1 MEKQNPSAV
10 VLEEKEA
17 PDTPTVKLT
26 QSDSVCEKPT
36 RSVSVS
42 TNLGCEKGMENKQ
55 KVILN
60 CRSCSR
66 AKSSYDN
73 HGFEC
78 FRCCNCSPSYPCSQS
93 RHFTQRR
100 WDKIFDSLH
109 LTIRVYPSPHRATT
123 AATQVSTEAPST
135 VVRAQK
141 SSVTASLFEDNTGH
155 MV

>member
-1 MEKQNPSAV
+1 MDKQNSSAA
-10 VLEEKEA
+10 VLRKNEA
-17 PDTPTVKLT
+17 SEFTSVKLT
-26 QSDSVCEKPT
+26 QLDSVCEKPT

-42 TNLGCEKGMENKQ
+42 TNLGCDKGMEKRE
-55 KVILN
+55 KVLLN

-100 WDKIFDSLH
+100 WDKISIPF
-109 LTIRVYPSPHRATT
+109 I
-123 AATQVSTEAPST
+123 
-135 VVRAQK
+135 
-141 SSVTASLFEDNTGH
+141 
-155 MV
+155 